1 MASVSSL
8 DSHGK
13 QNHWPIR
20 GIVYMKNRQINRRQ
34 LLELGAA
41 ATLGAIVNKI
51 DHPTTHAAIDVSNSR
66 AGEPVPLSGLA
77 AEYDRYDGLGLAG
90 LVAKRQVTALELLTA
105 VRERLEAI
113 NPKLNAV
120 AHLFF
125 DKAEAQ
131 IKQGLPSGPFKGV
144 PFVLKD
150 LGQQLAGTIT
160 SYGSRAFKDNT
171 PDFDSTLVTRYKQA
185 GLVIFAK
192 TTSPELGLTTT
203 TESVLFGKT
212 RNPWNLERTSGGS
225 SGGSSALVASRVVP
239 MAHGSDGGGS
249 IRIPASCCGLFGLKP
264 TRGRV
269 PMGPSQFESWN
280 GCSHH
285 HALTISVRDSAALLD
300 ATAGAELGSPY
311 FSPPPARPFSKEV
324 GADPGKLRIA
334 LAVPTPTGT
343 PLDPECKK
351 AALEA
356 AKLCESLGH
365 KIEEGQPPIADAWM
379 RGAFLTVL
387 RVSIARVLDDAA
399 TALGRE
405 VTDKDVE
412 PVTWAT
418 AQAGRAVGS
427 VAYSRA
433 IATLHQ
439 VGLAMAKFQQSYD
452 VILSPT
458 LAKPPVPLGVL
469 SLSPDTIAQYGKDVT
484 EFGPYTAL
492 YNVTGQPSMSV
503 PLHWSGD
510 GLPIGV
516 MFSGRFGDDATLLR
530 LAAQLERAKPWAAM
544 RPKA

>member
-1 MASVSSL
+1 
-8 DSHGK
+8 
-13 QNHWPIR
+13 
-20 GIVYMKNRQINRRQ
+20 MKNNQISRRQ

-41 ATLGAIVNKI
+41 ATVGAIVNTI
-51 DHPTTHAAIDVSNSR
+51 DQPSSHASTDSPS
-66 AGEPVPLSGLA
+66 EPASLSGLA
-77 AEYDRYDGLGLAG
+77 AEYDQYDGLGLAA
-90 LVAKRQVTALELLTA
+90 LVAKRQVTPLELLNA
-105 VRERLEAI
+105 VRRRLEAI
-113 NPKLNAV
+113 NPKLNATAQV
-120 AHLFF
+120 FF
-125 DKAEAQ
+125 DTAEAQ
-131 IKQGLPSGPFKGV
+131 IKQGLPAGPFKGV

-160 SYGSRAFKDNT
+160 SYGSRVFKDNT
-171 PDFDSTLVTRYKQA
+171 PDFDSTLVARYKQA

-192 TTSPELGLTTT
+192 TTSPEFGLTTT

-269 PMGPSQFESWN
+269 PLGPTQFEGWN

-300 ATAGAELGSPY
+300 ISGGAEQGSPY
-311 FSPPPARPFSKEV
+311 FSPPPERAFLKEV

-334 LAVPTPTGT
+334 LAIATPAGT

-351 AALEA
+351 AATEA

-365 KIEEGQPPIADAWM
+365 KIEEAQPPIEDAWM
-379 RGAFLTVL
+379 REAFLTVL
-387 RVSIARVLDDAA
+387 RVSLARTLDDAA
-399 TALGRE
+399 KPLGRP

-412 PVTWAT
+412 PVTWLL
-418 AQAGRAVGS
+418 AQAGRAVTS

-433 IATLHQ
+433 IATMHQ
-439 VGLAMAKFQQSYD
+439 VGLAMAKFQQKYD

-458 LAKPPVPLGVL
+458 LAKPPVALGVL
-469 SLSPDTIAQYGKDVT
+469 SLSPANIAQYTKDVT
-484 EFGPYTAL
+484 EFGPYTAI

-503 PLHWSGD
+503 PLHWSAD

-516 MFSGRFGDDATLLR
+516 MFSGRFGEDATLLR
-530 LAAQLERAKPWAAM
+530 LAAQLEKAKPWAGM
-544 RPKA
+544 RPKAV

>member
-1 MASVSSL
+1 
-8 DSHGK
+8 
-13 QNHWPIR
+13 
-20 GIVYMKNRQINRRQ
+20 MKLKHLSRRE
-34 LLELGAA
+34 LLEIGAA
-41 ATLGAIVNKI
+41 ATFGAIVNPI
-51 DHPTTHAAIDVSNSR
+51 DQPSSNAATRSPNDPGN
-66 AGEPVPLSGLA
+66 LSGLA
-77 AEYDRYDGLGLAG
+77 AEYDQFDGLGLAG
-90 LVAKRQVTALELLTA
+90 LIAKRQVTPVELLHA
-105 VRERLEAI
+105 VKQRLEAI
-113 NPKLNAV
+113 NPKLNATAQV
-120 AHLFF
+120 FF

-160 SYGSRAFKDNT
+160 TYGSRVFKDNT
-171 PDFDSTLVTRYKQA
+171 PDFDSTLVARYKQA

-192 TTSPELGLTTT
+192 TTSPEFGLTTT

-225 SGGSSALVASRVVP
+225 SGGSSALVAGRVVP

-269 PMGPSQFESWN
+269 PVGPTQFEGWN

-300 ATAGAELGSPY
+300 ISGGAELGSPY
-311 FSPPPARPFSKEV
+311 FSPPPERPFLKEV
-324 GADPGKLRIA
+324 GADPGELRIA
-334 LAVPTPTGT
+334 LAVPTPAGT

-351 AALEA
+351 AATEA

-365 KIEEGQPPIADAWM
+365 RVEEARPPIEDSWM
-379 RGAFLTVL
+379 RDAFLTVL
-387 RVSIARVLDDAA
+387 RVSLARTLDDAA
-399 TALGRE
+399 KPLGRP

-412 PVTWAT
+412 PVTWLL
-418 AQAGRAVGS
+418 AQAGRAVNV

-433 IATLHQ
+433 IATMHQ
-439 VGLAMAKFQQSYD
+439 VGLAMAKFQQKYD

-469 SLSPDTIAQYGKDVT
+469 SLSPASITQYTKDVS
-484 EFGPYTAL
+484 EFGPYTAI

-503 PLHWSGD
+503 PLHWSAS

-516 MFSGRFGDDATLLR
+516 MFSGRFGEDGILLR
-530 LAAQLERAKPWAAM
+530 LAAQLEKAKPWSGL
-544 RPKA
+544 RPKMS